1 MKKFFIH
8 STFVVA
14 FVLLNISVYAVD
26 GGIVSG
32 PPVADGTEEN
42 PYLISSEND
51 FVVFM
56 NGLLAGKN
64 YENTFFLQ
72 TCDIIFNNGSYYN
85 GSKSPEK
92 FQGVYDGGGHTIS
105 FTDGNTLIKNVDKVG
120 LFTYADGAT
129 IKNLTL
135 YNLTIDAK
143 GHDYVG
149 FFVGL
154 GEGITMENCKAKNC
168 TIINGGNDV
177 GGLVGYTKY
186 GGTFINCSVS
196 KCTIRGFTVGGLI
209 GEGKDVFIYNC
220 ETKGNNLSG
229 SVIGGFAG
237 LDKRFTI
244 IHCTE
249 KGSTITGTSGSAMVG
264 RGDDVELIRCSASII
279 SGCDDIVPDRDLCT
293 SIFSSY
299 YGNNYFTISN
309 GEGIR
314 YHKCY
319 SSYPK
324 YDKYEVS
331 HQDYIDSYET
341 IEVYLWH
348 DFGQNIS
355 YDDEDVVFSATNA
368 TLTEV
373 NRVELKYKLSHATG
387 NVVITAEYKPS
398 GIVRTPIT
406 GAVVSDVAVQEY
418 TGKAITP
425 NVTVTLNGKTLSKG
439 KDYAVLCE
447 NNINAGVAKIK
458 IIGRGYY
465 DGYVEKS
472 FTIAPKPIT
481 LTVADKEK
489 RYGKDDPKFTYKV
502 TSLCSDDELSGVT
515 FQRESGEDPGSY
527 AINALVDE
535 KANPNYII
543 TCIPGTLTIH
553 NTTHSGALT
562 IYDYGNYATAT
573 IDGNYNGSIP
583 FNLDNDLAVA
593 SVTFE
598 REFTRNRYSTIML
611 PFDVPNP
618 SACGKFYTFSG
629 VQYVN
634 GQWEAQVVET
644 SEVKA
649 NTPYIFYP
657 SSSKPP
663 LTDGVTKLLKTEG
676 TLSQDNANGNWTLK
690 GMYNYYQ
697 WPTDAEKDYGFAGKT
712 VSADNIEIGQFIKV
726 GAESWINPFRCY
738 LTYNG
743 NSTDLSKSTVILP
756 DCIIVRVV
764 EPDEIPSFQPVN
776 NEIITP
782 ITEITPESA
791 VKVWS
796 YNKTIIIESQP
807 YTNYTIV
814 DLTGRILKTGVTHS
828 THEEVSLNCNT
839 GIVIVNI
846 NGKTFKINY

>member
-32 PPVADGTEEN
+32 PSREGTEEN
-42 PYLISSEND
+42 PYLISSEKD
-51 FVVFM
+51 FDDFM
-56 NGLLAGKN
+56 QQLRKGKN
-64 YENTFFLQ
+64 YKNTFFLQ
-72 TCDIIFNNGSYYN
+72 TCDIIFNNSDYYDGSN
-85 GSKSPEK
+85 STEK
-92 FQGVYDGGGHTIS
+92 FRGVYDGGGHTIS
-105 FTDGNTLIKNVDKVG
+105 FPDGTTLNKRVDKVG
-120 LFTYADGAT
+120 LFTYADEAT

-135 YNLTIDAK
+135 SNLTIDAQ

-149 FFVGL
+149 FFVGQ
-154 GEGITMENCKAKNC
+154 GDGITMENCKAKNC

-177 GGLVGYTKY
+177 GGLVGYAKS

-196 KCTIRGFTVGGLI
+196 KCTITSSGGPVGGLI
-209 GEGKDVFIYNC
+209 GEGKDVLIYNC
-220 ETKGNNLSG
+220 ETYKNNLKGG
-229 SVIGGFAG
+229 SVGGFVG
-237 LDKRFTI
+237 LDAYCTLVS
-244 IHCTE
+244 CTE
-249 KGSTITGTSGSAMVG
+249 QFSTLRGQCGAMVSSG
-264 RGDDVELIRCSASII
+264 HHVVLYNCTASNISDCADLINDREECDAIINCS
-279 SGCDDIVPDRDLCT
+279 
-293 SIFSSY
+293 
-299 YGNNYFTISN
+299 YGNSKT
-309 GEGIR
+309 
-314 YHKCY
+314 
-319 SSYPK
+319 
-324 YDKYEVS
+324 D
-331 HQDYIDSYET
+331 
-341 IEVYLWH
+341 
-348 DFGQNIS
+348 
-355 YDDEDVVFSATNA
+355 
-368 TLTEV
+368 
-373 NRVELKYKLSHATG
+373 
-387 NVVITAEYKPS
+387 EYKPR
-398 GIVRTPIT
+398 GEYRTCLTNDI
-406 GAVVSDVAVQEY
+406 VSDIANQEY
-418 TGKAITP
+418 SGQPIIP
-425 NVTVTLNGKTLSKG
+425 DVSIIDKTLD
-439 KDYAVLCE
+439 KDNDYITIFE
-447 NNINAGVAKIK
+447 NNINAGDAKVR
-458 IIGRGYY
+458 IIGCGRYY
-465 DGYVEKS
+465 YGVVNKK
-472 FTIAPKPIT
+472 FTIEPKPIT
-481 LTVADKEK
+481 LTVDDTEK
-489 RYGKDDPKFTYKV
+489 IYGADDPRFTYTV
-502 TSLCSDDELSGVT
+502 EGLVSGDELSSVK
-515 FQRESGEDPGSY
+515 FQRESGETPGSY
-527 AINALVDE
+527 TVNAKVS
-535 KANPNYII
+535 KHVNRNYNV
-543 TCIPGTLTIH
+543 TCIPGVLIIHDATI
-553 NTTHSGALT
+553 SGALS
-562 IYDYGNYATAT
+562 IVDYGTYTTAI

-593 SVTFE
+593 NVTFE
-598 REFTRNRYSTIML
+598 RKFTPNRYSTIIL

-663 LTDGVTKLLKTEG
+663 LPDGVTKLVKTEG

-697 WPTDAEKDYGFAGKT
+697 WPTDAENDYGFAGKT

-782 ITEITPESA
+782 ITETTPESA

>member
-32 PPVADGTEEN
+32 PPREGTEEN
-42 PYLISSEND
+42 PYLISSESD
-51 FVVFM
+51 FEGFM
-56 NGLLAGKN
+56 SKLRAGKN
-64 YENTFFLQ
+64 FKNTFFLQ
-72 TCDIIFNNGSYYN
+72 TCDIIFNNSNYYDGSN
-85 GSKSPEK
+85 STEK
-92 FQGVYDGGGHTIS
+92 FRGVYDGGGHTIS
-105 FTDGNTLIKNVDKVG
+105 FPDGSTLNKRVDKVG
-120 LFTYADGAT
+120 LFTYADEAT

-135 YNLTIDAK
+135 SNLTIDAQ

-149 FFVGL
+149 FFVGQ
-154 GEGITMENCKAKNC
+154 GDDITMENCKAKNC

-177 GGLVGYTKY
+177 GGLVGYAKS

-196 KCTIRGFTVGGLI
+196 KCTITSSGGPVGGLI
-209 GEGKDVFIYNC
+209 GEGKDVLIYNC
-220 ETKGNNLSG
+220 ETYKNNLKGG
-229 SVIGGFAG
+229 SVGGFVG
-237 LDKRFTI
+237 LDAYCTLVS
-244 IHCTE
+244 CTE
-249 KGSTITGTSGSAMVG
+249 QFSTLSGQCGAMVSSG
-264 RGDDVELIRCSASII
+264 HHVVLYNCTASNISDCADLINDREECDAIINCS
-279 SGCDDIVPDRDLCT
+279 
-293 SIFSSY
+293 
-299 YGNNYFTISN
+299 YGNS
-309 GEGIR
+309 
-314 YHKCY
+314 
-319 SSYPK
+319 
-324 YDKYEVS
+324 
-331 HQDYIDSYET
+331 ET
-341 IEVYLWH
+341 
-348 DFGQNIS
+348 D
-355 YDDEDVVFSATNA
+355 
-368 TLTEV
+368 
-373 NRVELKYKLSHATG
+373 
-387 NVVITAEYKPS
+387 EYKPR
-398 GIVRTPIT
+398 GDYRTCLTNDI
-406 GAVVSDVAVQEY
+406 VSDIANQEY
-418 TGKAITP
+418 TGQPIIP
-425 NVTVTLNGKTLSKG
+425 DVSIIDKTLD
-439 KDYAVLCE
+439 KDNDYITIIE
-447 NNINAGVAKIK
+447 NNINAGDAKVR
-458 IIGRGYY
+458 IIGRGRKYY
-465 DGYVEKS
+465 GVVNKK
-472 FTIAPKPIT
+472 FTIVPKPIT
-481 LTVADKEK
+481 LTVDDTEK
-489 RYGKDDPKFTYKV
+489 IYGADDPKFTYTV
-502 TSLCSDDELSGVT
+502 EGLVSGDELSSVK
-515 FQRESGEDPGSY
+515 FQRESGETPGSY
-527 AINALVDE
+527 TVNAKVRE
-535 KANPNYII
+535 AANRNYNV
-543 TCIPGTLTIH
+543 TCIPGVLIIHDATI
-553 NTTHSGALT
+553 SGALT
-562 IYDYGNYATAT
+562 IVDYGTYTTAI

-593 SVTFE
+593 SVTFD
-598 REFTRNRYSTIML
+598 REFTRNRYSTIIL

-663 LTDGVTKLLKTEG
+663 LTDGVTKLVKTEG

-697 WPTDAEKDYGFAGKT
+697 WPTDAENDYGFAGKT

-814 DLTGRILKTGVTHS
+814 DLTGRILKTGVTYS

>member
-32 PPVADGTEEN
+32 PRPVADGDGTEEN
-42 PYLISSEND
+42 PYLISSESD
-51 FVVFM
+51 FDDFM
-56 NGLLAGKN
+56 QQLRKGKN

-72 TCDIIFNNGSYYN
+72 TCDIIFNNSNYYD
-85 GSKSPEK
+85 GSKSTEK
-92 FQGVYDGGGHTIS
+92 FRGVYDGGGHTIS
-105 FTDGNTLIKNVDKVG
+105 FPDGSTLNKRVDKVG

-135 YNLTIDAK
+135 SNLTIDAQ

-154 GEGITMENCKAKNC
+154 GDGITMENCKAKNC
-168 TIINGGNDV
+168 TIINGRYYV
-177 GGLVGYTKY
+177 GGLVGYAKS

-196 KCTIRGFTVGGLI
+196 KCTITSSGQVGGLI
-209 GEGKDVFIYNC
+209 GEGKDVLIYNC
-220 ETKGNNLSG
+220 ETYKNNLKG
-229 SVIGGFAG
+229 SSVGGFVG
-237 LDKRFTI
+237 FDNYCTLVS
-244 IHCTE
+244 CTE
-249 KGSTITGTSGSAMVG
+249 QFSTLSGKCGAMVSSGHHVVLYNCTASTISDCA
-264 RGDDVELIRCSASII
+264 DLINDREECDAIINCS
-279 SGCDDIVPDRDLCT
+279 
-293 SIFSSY
+293 
-299 YGNNYFTISN
+299 YGNNNTY
-309 GEGIR
+309 
-314 YHKCY
+314 
-319 SSYPK
+319 
-324 YDKYEVS
+324 
-331 HQDYIDSYET
+331 
-341 IEVYLWH
+341 
-348 DFGQNIS
+348 
-355 YDDEDVVFSATNA
+355 
-368 TLTEV
+368 
-373 NRVELKYKLSHATG
+373 
-387 NVVITAEYKPS
+387 EYKPR
-398 GIVRTPIT
+398 GDYRTCLTNDI
-406 GAVVSDVAVQEY
+406 VSDIANQEY
-418 TGKAITP
+418 TGQPIIPDVSIIDK
-425 NVTVTLNGKTLSKG
+425 TLN
-439 KDYAVLCE
+439 KDNDYITIIE
-447 NNINAGVAKIK
+447 NNINAGKAKVR
-458 IIGRGYY
+458 IIGCGRKYY
-465 DGYVEKS
+465 GVVNKE
-472 FTIAPKPIT
+472 FTIVPKPIT
-481 LTVADKEK
+481 LTVDDAEK
-489 RYGKDDPKFTYKV
+489 IYGADDPKFTYTV
-502 TSLCSDDELSGVT
+502 EGLVSGDELSSVK
-515 FQRESGEDPGSY
+515 FQRESGETPGSY
-527 AINALVDE
+527 TVNAKVRE
-535 KANPNYII
+535 AANRNYNV
-543 TCIPGTLTIH
+543 TCIPGVLIIHDATI
-553 NTTHSGALT
+553 SGALT
-562 IYDYGNYATAT
+562 IVDYGTYTTAI

-593 SVTFE
+593 SVTFD
-598 REFTRNRYSTIML
+598 REFTRNRYSTIIL

-663 LTDGVTKLLKTEG
+663 LTDGVTKLVKTEG

-697 WPTDAEKDYGFAGKT
+697 WPTDAENDYGFAGKT

-764 EPDEIPSFQPVN
+764 EPDGIPSFQPVN

-846 NGKTFKINY
+846 NGKTFK